1 MISLDSDGVFA
12 AWRKYVFTK
21 HLTTMAPEVFNK
33 LPESRRRFLMRE
45 MYQKDPDLFYK
56 LEPIPGTEKIL
67 EAAMTCTDGWQ
78 ILTSAADDHPEYNH
92 VVECKHEWFK
102 KHFAVP
108 AARITVVENSAA
120 KKQYAGRGD
129 MLVDDYRRNCN
140 EWSVNGGFA
149 VWTLTDRPDI
159 DGIVS
164 IISNYQEDASLGTGL
179 LLQLH

>member
-1 MISLDSDGVFA
+1 MISLDSDGLFA

-21 HLTTMAPEVFNK
+21 HLTTMVPEVFNK

-78 ILTSAADDHPEYNH
+78 ILTSAADDHPDFNH

-129 MLVDDYRRNCN
+129 MLVDDYRRNCR
-140 EWSVNGGFA
+140 EWSDNGGFA

-159 DGIVS
+159 DAIVS
-164 IISNYQEDASLGTGL
+164 IIGNYQEDATVTGGL
-179 LLQLH
+179 LLSLQ